1 MTDQQILAL
10 YTSRDPGATEAL
22 QRQYG
27 AYCAAIV
34 GRILTDPRD
43 AEECLNDL
51 WMQVWQQLE
60 TGKPVYLKGWLATV
74 ARNCAISRYRQLG
87 TQSVPLED
95 SAAELAGQLRDTPAE
110 HMEGKALGEAVS
122 AFLKTQKA
130 TDRVAF
136 VRRYW
141 YGDSVEQVAGHMGW
155 SVGKTKTVLFRLRV
169 KLRTYLTKEGFMN
182 GE

>member
-60 TGKPVYLKGWLATV
+60 TGKPVYLKG
-74 ARNCAISRYRQLG
+74 
-87 TQSVPLED
+87 
-95 SAAELAGQLRDTPAE
+95 
-110 HMEGKALGEAVS
+110 
-122 AFLKTQKA
+122 
-130 TDRVAF
+130 
-136 VRRYW
+136 
-141 YGDSVEQVAGHMGW
+141 
-155 SVGKTKTVLFRLRV
+155 
-169 KLRTYLTKEGFMN
+169 
-182 GE
+182 